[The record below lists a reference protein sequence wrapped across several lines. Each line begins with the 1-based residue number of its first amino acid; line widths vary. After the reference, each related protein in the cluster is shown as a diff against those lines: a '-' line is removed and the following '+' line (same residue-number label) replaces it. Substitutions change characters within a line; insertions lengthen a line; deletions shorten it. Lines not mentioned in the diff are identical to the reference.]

1 MTTMIPDLVVG
12 EIGFGHNFGASAELE
27 FMRAEDKRHGTE
39 IADLRAENKE
49 LIRRNNR
56 LKRVLERCAALT
68 GAIADEKHEALLEAA
83 QPL

>member
-12 EIGFGHNFGASAELE
+12 EVGFGPTFASNPVDNEI
-27 FMRAEDKRHGTE
+27 

-56 LKRVLERCAALT
+56 LKRVLERCAALSE
-68 GAIADEKHEALLEAA
+68 DVSNDKHNALLEAA